1 MALANHDHTICS
13 LYQIRPQA
21 CSYIAN
27 QRQKATTLEAD
38 LCSSLILTLRT
49 TMVSFNSFN
58 FMFATQ
64 RRRGWWWCELYL
76 VEALQLVQRVC
87 NDAFEAEVVAVQ
99 EE

>member
-64 RRRGWWWCELYL
+64 RVRDVLE
-76 VEALQLVQRVC
+76 
-87 NDAFEAEVVAVQ
+87 
-99 EE
+99 